1 MKVVYTGRGTRRTNS
16 LPSGDEDIIELLSNN
31 WNDYGFETFFD
42 TVCRIDGRKFDLGS
56 IRVLLDGHYISRNAL
71 DELLQQGWNGEFPI
85 PNLKYISNPSE
96 IAFYEQLDGALPEEG
111 AQFVASVLMD
121 ASYLVHLQEDPD
133 AQELVQTEG
142 FRNSLQRERG
152 SIEAYLDGWRVFERS
167 AITTSNLDFKFR
179 DTYGEISTVNL
190 RFKDAASLLPHDINV
205 LIGPNGAGKSQILL
219 QMVEAWISGEQGD
232 NDVGFVLSPNVSRLI
247 VASYSPFELFP
258 VDLAD
263 TNLQDKNA
271 YKYFGFRGRASAA
284 KVSSASSI
292 QLSRQIPKR
301 DAANALLACIGDD
314 QRYQIIKNWGQKV
327 RTIERVLSSAI
338 TFDNIALELES
349 GISEQVVYSGN
360 SPGDAFFQMNSR
372 GSSKR
377 YILVNSENVL
387 DFNFPKLSRSVKTQ
401 SGVVFFRD
409 GELLELSSGQRL
421 FTYLVINILGAIKRN
436 SLVLI
441 DEPELF
447 LHQSLEIQLV
457 EMLKKILHSFSSK
470 AILATHSPVT
480 VREVPADCVHVLEKT
495 KDKVIVKRP
504 PFQTF
509 GGDVQRISSYVFGD
523 KSVSKPF
530 ENWIQK
536 QLENFDGS
544 AHDLIAALGDEINE
558 EMIVQIKAMER
569 GQW

>member
-1 MKVVYTGRGTRRTNS
+1 LKVVYTGRGTRRTNS

-31 WNDYGFETFFD
+31 WNDYGFETFFG
-42 TVCRIDGRKFDLGS
+42 TVCRIDGRTFDLGS
-56 IRVLLDGHYISRNAL
+56 IRVLFDGHYVSRNVL

-85 PNLKYISNPSE
+85 PNLKYVSNPSE

-111 AQFVASVLMD
+111 AQFVASVLKD
-121 ASYLVHLQEDPD
+121 ASYLVHLQEDPE

-142 FRNSLQRERG
+142 FKNSLQRERG

-190 RFKDAASLLPHDINV
+190 RFKDSASLLPHDINV

-219 QMVEAWISGEQGD
+219 QMVEAWISGEQGN

-263 TNLQDKNA
+263 TDLQDKNA

-284 KVSSASSI
+284 KISSASSI

-338 TFDNIALELES
+338 TFDNIALEVEP
-349 GISEQVVYSGN
+349 GISAQVVYSGD
-360 SPGDAFFQMNSR
+360 SPEYAFFQMNSR

-387 DFNFPKLSRSVKTQ
+387 DFNFAKLSRSVKAQ

-409 GELLELSSGQRL
+409 GELFELSSGQRL

-447 LHQSLEIQLV
+447 LHPSLEIQLV
-457 EMLKKILHSFSSK
+457 EMLKKILHSFNSK
-470 AILATHSPVT
+470 AILATHSLVT

>member
-31 WNDYGFETFFD
+31 WNDYGFETFFG
-42 TVCRIDGRKFDLGS
+42 TVCRIDGRTFDLGS
-56 IRVLLDGHYISRNAL
+56 IRVLFDGHYVSRNVL

-85 PNLKYISNPSE
+85 ANLKYISNPSE

-111 AQFVASVLMD
+111 AQFVASVLKD

-142 FRNSLQRERG
+142 FKNSLQRERG

-179 DTYGEISTVNL
+179 DIYGEISTVNL

-219 QMVEAWISGEQGD
+219 QMVEAWISGEQGN

-263 TNLQDKNA
+263 TDLQDKNA

-284 KVSSASSI
+284 KISSASSI

-338 TFDNIALELES
+338 TFDNIALEVEP
-349 GISEQVVYSGN
+349 GISAQVVYSGD
-360 SPGDAFFQMNSR
+360 SPEYAFFQMNSR

-387 DFNFPKLSRSVKTQ
+387 DFNFAKLSRSVKAQ

-447 LHQSLEIQLV
+447 LHPSLEIQLV

-470 AILATHSPVT
+470 AILATHSLVT